1 MNKNKVIGIINDP
14 EVTLGHLEKRNII
27 LLNAWEVNWSDLT
40 PEYSYILLGGHM
52 GAYDT
57 SDYPYLEEEKKWIS
71 KAVNDNYKVLGI
83 CLGAQLIAD
92 ALDGKAYLS
101 DNIEFGFKK
110 LEFLDTNVIFEDF
123 KNIEVFTWHRDTF
136 KLPSNAKLIAKTSFP
151 QIYSIKKTFGIQF
164 HPEIN
169 ENLFEKWYV
178 GEKTKKELENFDIDK
193 EFKRIKTNESEISI
207 SVNSL
212 FDKWIA
218 S

>member
-1 MNKNKVIGIINDP
+1 MNKSQVIGIINDP

-110 LEFLDTNVIFEDF
+110 LESSWIQTLFLKIS
-123 KNIEVFTWHRDTF
+123 KILKSLHGIEIH
-136 KLPSNAKLIAKTSFP
+136 SNYL
-151 QIYSIKKTFGIQF
+151 QMQ
-164 HPEIN
+164 N
-169 ENLFEKWYV
+169 
-178 GEKTKKELENFDIDK
+178 
-193 EFKRIKTNESEISI
+193 
-207 SVNSL
+207 
-212 FDKWIA
+212 
-218 S
+218 

>member
-1 MNKNKVIGIINDP
+1 MCI
-14 EVTLGHLEKRNII
+14 
-27 LLNAWEVNWSDLT
+27 
-40 PEYSYILLGGHM
+40 
-52 GAYDT
+52 
-57 SDYPYLEEEKKWIS
+57 
-71 KAVNDNYKVLGI
+71 
-83 CLGAQLIAD
+83 
-92 ALDGKAYLS
+92 
-101 DNIEFGFKK
+101 
-110 LEFLDTNVIFEDF
+110 
-123 KNIEVFTWHRDTF
+123 RDR
-136 KLPSNAKLIAKTSFP
+136 
-151 QIYSIKKTFGIQF
+151 F

>member
-1 MNKNKVIGIINDP
+1 MNKSQVIGIINDP

-71 KAVNDNYKVLGI
+71 KAVNDNFKVLGI

-101 DNIEFGFKK
+101 E
-110 LEFLDTNVIFEDF
+110 
-123 KNIEVFTWHRDTF
+123 NIEVFTWHRDTF

>member
-1 MNKNKVIGIINDP
+1 MNKSQVIGIINDP

-123 KNIEVFTWHRDTF
+123 KILKSLHGIEIH
-136 KLPSNAKLIAKTSFP
+136 SNYL
-151 QIYSIKKTFGIQF
+151 QMR
-164 HPEIN
+164 N
-169 ENLFEKWYV
+169 
-178 GEKTKKELENFDIDK
+178 
-193 EFKRIKTNESEISI
+193 
-207 SVNSL
+207 
-212 FDKWIA
+212 
-218 S
+218 